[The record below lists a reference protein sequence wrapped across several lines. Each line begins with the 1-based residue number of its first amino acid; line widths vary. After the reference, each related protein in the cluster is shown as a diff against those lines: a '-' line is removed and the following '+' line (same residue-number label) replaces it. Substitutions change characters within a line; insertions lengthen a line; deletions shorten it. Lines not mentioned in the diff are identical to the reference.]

1 MELSEILSRSGY
13 QAFDFL
19 GSGPKGSRSGEKY
32 QLSKLDQFEIEG
44 KDCLDVGC
52 NAGYFLFRLL
62 DKNPNFLFGID
73 LGENWIKVANELN
86 EFHFKSDKVKFVTG
100 DFFTYSFDRKFD
112 LILCVS
118 TFHYMVGQQQELVDR
133 CFDLLNDGG
142 ILLLEVEEYTKND
155 IPEVNHDPRPYDPA
169 KLKLDYPNELM
180 VKEYISDKF
189 IISDKYLSAV
199 QGGSVYVRYF
209 YRLLRK

>member
-1 MELSEILSRSGY
+1 
-13 QAFDFL
+13 
-19 GSGPKGSRSGEKY
+19 
-32 QLSKLDQFEIEG
+32 
-44 KDCLDVGC
+44 
-52 NAGYFLFRLL
+52 
-62 DKNPNFLFGID
+62 
-73 LGENWIKVANELN
+73 
-86 EFHFKSDKVKFVTG
+86 
-100 DFFTYSFDRKFD
+100 
-112 LILCVS
+112 
-118 TFHYMVGQQQELVDR
+118 MVGQQQELVDK

-189 IISDKYLSAV
+189 IILDKYLSAV